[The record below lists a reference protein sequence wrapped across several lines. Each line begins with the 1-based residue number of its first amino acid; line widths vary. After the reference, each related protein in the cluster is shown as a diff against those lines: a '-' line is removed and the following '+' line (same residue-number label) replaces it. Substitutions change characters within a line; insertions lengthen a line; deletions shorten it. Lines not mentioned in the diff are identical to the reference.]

1 MKIFLADENFVSIN
15 VNEAIKAPVD
25 STLTETALDLTAA
38 CGCMIW
44 ISQETDEIS
53 ATMYRNG
60 EMIPVRIS
68 ATDAEKKEL
77 NAFAENLYN

>member
-1 MKIFLADENFVSIN
+1 MFINLPKNTIFVT
-15 VNEAIKAPVD
+15 VNDALKAPVD
-25 STLTETALDLTAA
+25 ATLEETGLDLTAA

-68 ATDAEKKEL
+68 ATDAEKEAL
-77 NAFAENLYN
+77 NNFADSLYN

>member
-38 CGCMIW
+38 CRCMIW

-53 ATMYRNG
+53 ATTYQNG
-60 EMIPVRIS
+60 EMIPVQIS
-68 ATDAEKKEL
+68 ATEREKTTLKS
-77 NAFAENLYN
+77 FADSLYS